1 MKKFIFSL
9 GIIDKKLII
18 PLITTIIYIVYMLY
32 FNNYPPDVIE
42 MLFYYFGV
50 SIGEIITFYVPY
62 IFNYKTTN
70 NGNKKCTK
78 NNIIDYFFLI
88 LL

>member
-1 MKKFIFSL
+1 MF
-9 GIIDKKLII
+9 
-18 PLITTIIYIVYMLY
+18 Y
-32 FNNYPPDVIE
+32 FNKYPADVID

-70 NGNKKCTK
+70 NGNKKRTK
-78 NNIIDYFFLI
+78 NKEKNSNFSPYP
-88 LL
+88 